1 MPKDDEIIN
10 AALSGEPNTDEVN
23 YLTLL
28 SSYDGKLTLLQ
39 WLKKSVAFY
48 QQGIDQFSADHN
60 QVELNRLNISDLEG
74 RVYTLEQKPACLP
87 LTGGTLNG
95 GLDVMGRLAIAG
107 KVGQDPML
115 EVGEG
120 VADSHLF
127 IQANKSLYS
136 RIFTPTNSAYTF
148 AETMRDGVFEWT
160 IESRSNN
167 ETKTATY
174 RLPYGTN
181 MPTGNHFLA
190 LHDEVTAEATTR
202 NNQITGLR
210 DAVTGV
216 NNTLSEEVTN
226 RENADTALSNRI
238 AANDTQISKLGIGET
253 KIEPTLPVISPFEHH
268 NDDSSILEITR
279 NDPTRPLAPSTFS
292 MYVIDKVFFLELEL
306 SSVNATSNHS
316 AYNLTIE
323 MPAVFAHIPD
333 DYLFNG
339 CVCGYENNNDYRPVF
354 GRIYLSGNDLYSMDI
369 YVSPSNSN
377 EEYSE
382 RVCIRFFA
390 DMSFEY

>member
-10 AALSGEPNTDEVN
+10 AALAGEPNTDEVN

-39 WLKKSVAFY
+39 WLKKSVAYY

-60 QVELNRLNISDLEG
+60 QVELNRLNIADLEG

-95 GLDVMGRLAIAG
+95 GLDVMGRLAISG
-107 KVGQDPML
+107 KAGQDPML

-120 VADSHLF
+120 VADSHLS

-160 IESRSNN
+160 IESQSNG

-174 RLPYGTN
+174 RLPYGAN

-202 NNQITGLR
+202 NNQIAGLR

-216 NNTLSEEVTN
+216 NNALLEEVTN
-226 RENADTALSNRI
+226 RENADNANSQAL
-238 AANDTQISKLGIGET
+238 NDFKAQIYEGAEFLTNLDSRVTIHHCHAV
-253 KIEPTLPVISPFEHH
+253 KI
-268 NDDSSILEITR
+268 
-279 NDPTRPLAPSTFS
+279 FS
-292 MYVIDKVFFLELEL
+292 MVFLHVNFTL
-306 SSVNATSNHS
+306 SEDVADRTG
-316 AYNLTIE
+316 
-323 MPAVFAHIPD
+323 
-333 DYLFNG
+333 LFNIPKSSG
-339 CVCGYENNNDYRPVF
+339 FRPAAGHGTPAMISNNAVTKWVEFDGSTGWLRNIGAFKAARYEMEVF
-354 GRIYLSGNDLYSMDI
+354 YQGQEKI
-369 YVSPSNSN
+369 
-377 EEYSE
+377 
-382 RVCIRFFA
+382 
-390 DMSFEY
+390 